1 MQLDVDCQLQQ
12 CDAPILDAF
21 IAQNG
26 DASST
31 VATERADAA
40 LNLSKGGCED
50 SSAEESIAG

>member
-31 VATERADAA
+31 ARPNA
-40 LNLSKGGCED
+40 LMPR
-50 SSAEESIAG
+50 